1 MRNLLHAKIINP
13 INDEQSYVNII
24 FETERLD
31 IFHFKRLFYI
41 PIRLTY
47 CIVKL
52 NNNENNIVYCGVE
65 DNSKTLS
72 SYLRIFRSSNMFDNL
87 KNES

>member
-47 CIVKL
+47 CIVQ
-52 NNNENNIVYCGVE
+52 
-65 DNSKTLS
+65 
-72 SYLRIFRSSNMFDNL
+72 
-87 KNES
+87 